1 MRPKGCWVYKVR
13 YRKQVIKFLQ
23 KQDKNLV
30 KKIVDSFEKLK
41 LDPHDHQGMDI
52 KPLQG
57 YPGTYRLRVSK
68 FRILFS
74 VDDTIEVIDVTKA
87 KSRGDI
93 YK

>member
-1 MRPKGCWVYKVR
+1 VYKIR
-13 YRKQVIKFLQ
+13 YRKQVVKFLQ
-23 KQDKNLV
+23 KQDQGVV
-30 KKIVDSFEKLK
+30 KKIIDTFERLK
-41 LDPHDHQGMDI
+41 SDPYDDI

-57 YPGTYRLRVSK
+57 YSGIYRLRVSK

-74 VDDTIEVIDVTKA
+74 IEDTIKVIDVIKA